1 MASLIKKLSLPN
13 KKLSPQPERSILRF
27 VSRRVF
33 QFVVFFV
40 SCSVAQAV
48 GEGAQA
54 RLDHWAY
61 RPPVEHSIPE
71 VRGNWGI
78 SPVDAFVKAKLSSLD
93 LAPSPLADK
102 RTLIRR
108 ATFDLIGLPP
118 TFEEVEAFVND
129 SSNDAYDRLIDRL
142 LASPRYGERWGRHWL
157 DVARYADTQG
167 YNGQK
172 SSKYPFAYTYRDYV
186 VRSFNEDKPYNQF
199 ILEQLAADLLEDT
212 KRENLAALGF
222 LTTGERFINKPH
234 EIANDRIDVTTQAF
248 LAMTVGCAR
257 CHDHM
262 ADPIPTSD
270 YYSLFGVFMSTREPA
285 TEELPVIGEPLD
297 SKAHGKFLVQKAK
310 LEKEVAAK
318 ISEVFE
324 KARGEWPSVTD
335 GLVDYLG
342 RNHLYGQKEK
352 RDYRKR
358 PLRNGHFLFLKNWV
372 SGEAGRKNPFF
383 SLLHQIYH
391 QGKDARVA
399 KLVAQ
404 SIRRSQCPPALAEIL
419 RKRKPTTREQVYHAY
434 RDLLKTAL
442 QDKKRDP
449 SFASIRKYAHGEE
462 FNREFDKLDKAIMLE
477 RNERDQVTKIRN
489 KIQNLL
495 GTAGAPPRAMVLH
508 DKKTP
513 YQPVVFLRGKPG
525 NRGAKVKRR
534 LPQVISTRPE
544 HQEFTQGSGRLEL
557 ARAIADPANPL
568 TVRVLVNRVWH
579 WHFGRGIVSTPS
591 EFGKM
596 GMLPTH
602 PELLDHLALWFVK
615 NGWSIK
621 KLHRYLMNSTTYRQQ
636 SLFRKDAS
644 LADEANKFYWRM
656 NSRRL
661 EWEAMRDSILQVS
674 GSLTQRD
681 RGGLPVDPFLL
692 GQKNFRSLYGLLD
705 REKIS
710 ATLRNFDFPTPQVSC
725 EARVL
730 TSVPQQGLFLMNS
743 EFVSQ
748 CAQRLAKA
756 LPAEGSDRERV
767 EILFRKALSR
777 DPTSEELAKAVA
789 FLRSNVVLFAK
800 EKSFSEWDA
809 LAQAM
814 LLSNE
819 FIYVD

>member
-1 MASLIKKLSLPN
+1 MNRRSFSLACLFACLCMARGSVDYAK
-13 KKLSPQPERSILRF
+13 ERF
-27 VSRRVF
+27 
-33 QFVVFFV
+33 
-40 SCSVAQAV
+40 
-48 GEGAQA
+48 G
-54 RLDHWAY
+54 HWAY
-61 RPPVEHSIPE
+61 RPPVEEAFSG
-71 VRGNWGI
+71 VRGNWAANRI
-78 SPVDAFVKAKLSSLD
+78 DSFIESKLSSLD
-93 LAPSPLADK
+93 LAPSPMADK

-108 ATFDLIGLPP
+108 VTFDLTGLPP

-129 SSNDAYDRLIDRL
+129 YSSDSYERLLDRL

-157 DVARYADTQG
+157 DLARYADTQG

-172 SSKYPFAYTYRDYV
+172 SSRYPFAYTYRDYV
-186 VRSFNEDKPYNQF
+186 VRSFNEDKPFNQF

-212 KRENLAALGF
+212 EKENLAALGF
-222 LTTGERFINKPH
+222 LTTGERFLNKSH

-270 YYSLFGVFMSTREPA
+270 YYSLFGIFMSTREPA

-297 SKAHGKFLVQKAK
+297 SKAHEKFVSEKDK

-318 ISEVFE
+318 ISQVFE
-324 KARGEWPSVTD
+324 KARGEWPSVAD

-342 RNHLYGQKEK
+342 RNHLDGQKEK

-358 PLRNGHFLFLKNWV
+358 PLRNGHFLFLKKWV
-372 SGEAGRKNPFF
+372 SGEAGRQNPFF
-383 SLLHQIYH
+383 SLLHQIYKE
-391 QGKDARVA
+391 GRDTRVA
-399 KLVAQ
+399 QLVTQ
-404 SIRRSQCPPALAEIL
+404 SIRRSQCPPALAKIL
-419 RKRKPTTREQVYHAY
+419 RERKPTTREQVYHAY

-442 QDKKRDP
+442 HDNKKDP
-449 SFASIRKYAHGEE
+449 AYAPIRKLVNGEE

-495 GTAGAPPRAMVLH
+495 GTEGAPPRAMVLH

-513 YQPVVFLRGKPG
+513 YQPAIFLRGKPD
-525 NRGAKVKRR
+525 NRGAKVNRR
-534 LPQVISTRPE
+534 FPQVISFRPE
-544 HQEFTQGSGRLEL
+544 HKQFTSGSGRLEL
-557 ARAIADPANPL
+557 ARAIADPDNPL
-568 TVRVLVNRVWH
+568 TARVLVNRVWH
-579 WHFGRGIVSTPS
+579 WHFGQGIVSTPS

-596 GMLPTH
+596 GMPPTH

-615 NGWSIK
+615 NDWSIK
-621 KLHRYLMNSTTYRQQ
+621 KLHRYLMNSATYRQQ

-644 LADEANKFYWRM
+644 LVDEANKFHWRM
-656 NSRRL
+656 NPRRL
-661 EWEAMRDSILQVS
+661 EWEVMRDSILQVS
-674 GSLTQRD
+674 GSLTHRD
-681 RGGLPVDPFLL
+681 RGGLPVDPFSL

-705 REKIS
+705 REKIP

-730 TSVPQQGLFLMNS
+730 TTVPQQGLFLMNS

-756 LPAEGSDRERV
+756 LPIEGSDRERV
-767 EILFRKALSR
+767 KILFRKALSR
-777 DPTSEELAKAVA
+777 DPTPREFAQAED
-789 FLRSNVVLFAK
+789 FLRTQGILFAK

-809 LAQAM
+809 FAQVM

-819 FIYVD
+819 FLYVD

>member
-1 MASLIKKLSLPN
+1 
-13 KKLSPQPERSILRF
+13 
-27 VSRRVF
+27 
-33 QFVVFFV
+33 VFFV
-40 SCSVAQAV
+40 SCSLAQAV
-48 GEGAQA
+48 GEVDQV
-54 RLDHWAY
+54 RLEHWAY
-61 RPPVEHSIPE
+61 RPPVEE
-71 VRGNWGI
+71 VFPGIQGNWSANQI
-78 SPVDAFVKAKLSSLD
+78 DSFIEAKLSPFD
-93 LAPSPLADK
+93 LVPSPLADK

-108 ATFDLIGLPP
+108 TTFDLTGLPP

-129 SSNDAYDRLIDRL
+129 SSSDAYGRLIDRL

-199 ILEQLAADLLEDT
+199 ILEQLAADLLEGA
-212 KRENLAALGF
+212 KKENLSALGF
-222 LTTGERFINKPH
+222 LTTGERFLNKPY

-262 ADPIPTSD
+262 ADPIPTTD
-270 YYSLFGVFMSTREPA
+270 YYSLFGIFMSTREPA

-297 SKAHGKFLVQKAK
+297 SKAHEKFLTQKAK
-310 LEKEVAAK
+310 LEKEVAGK
-318 ISEVFE
+318 IGEVFE
-324 KARGEWPSVTD
+324 KARGEWPSFAD

-342 RNHLYGQKEK
+342 RNHLYRQKEK

-358 PLRNGHFLFLKNWV
+358 PLRNGHFLFLQKWV

-383 SLLHQIYH
+383 SLLHQINQ
-391 QGKDARVA
+391 QGGDTRVA
-399 KLVAQ
+399 KLVTQ
-404 SIRRSQCPPALAEIL
+404 SIRRPQCPPALAQIL
-419 RKRKPTTREQVYHAY
+419 RKRKPSTREQVYHAY

-442 QDKKRDP
+442 QDKKGDP
-449 SFASIRKYAHGEE
+449 AYALIRKLAHGEE
-462 FNREFDKLDKAIMLE
+462 FNREFDKLDKASMLE

-513 YQPVVFLRGKPG
+513 YRPVVFLRGKPDD
-525 NRGAKVKRR
+525 RGARVKRR
-534 LPQVISTRPE
+534 FPQVISTRPE
-544 HQEFTQGSGRLEL
+544 HEEFTQGSGRLEL
-557 ARAIADPANPL
+557 ARAIADPTNPL
-568 TVRVLVNRVWH
+568 TARVLVNRVWH

-596 GMLPTH
+596 GMPPSH

-615 NGWSIK
+615 HGWSIK
-621 KLHRYLMNSTTYRQQ
+621 KLHRYVMNSATYRQQ

-644 LADEANKFYWRM
+644 LVDEANKFYWRM
-656 NSRRL
+656 NPRRL

-674 GSLTQRD
+674 DSLSHRD
-681 RGGLPVDPFLL
+681 RGGLPVDPFSF

-705 REKIS
+705 REKIP
-710 ATLRNFDFPTPQVSC
+710 ATLRNFDFPTPQISC

-748 CAQRLAKA
+748 CSRRLAKS
-756 LPAEGSDRERV
+756 LPTGKNDRERV
-767 EILFRKALSR
+767 EALFRKALSR
-777 DPTSEELAKAVA
+777 DPTSGELAKAEA
-789 FLRSNVVLFAK
+789 FLRAKAGLFPK
-800 EKSFSEWDA
+800 EKSFSQWDA
-809 LAQAM
+809 LAQVM
-814 LLSNE
+814 LMSNE
-819 FIYVD
+819 FLYVD